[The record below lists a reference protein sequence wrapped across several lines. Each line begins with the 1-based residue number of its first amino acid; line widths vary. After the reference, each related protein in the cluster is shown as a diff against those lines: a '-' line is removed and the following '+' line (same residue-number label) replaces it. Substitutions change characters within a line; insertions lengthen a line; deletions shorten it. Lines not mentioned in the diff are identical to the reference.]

1 MHKCV
6 LVIDDSLS
14 IRNAI
19 IRTIKEL
26 IPDVEVLGAVDGKE
40 AIHLMTEHLFQ
51 VIICDLEMPNMDG
64 NEFAAKIKKNP
75 LLARKN
81 IILYTSNPD
90 AVQEEVR
97 KKSGVHIVNK
107 TNPDSLKKVVDIVN
121 TILTSPQH

>member
-75 LLARKN
+75 LLARKS

-107 TNPDSLKKVVDIVN
+107 TTPDSLKKVVDIVN
-121 TILTSPQH
+121 TILTEPQH